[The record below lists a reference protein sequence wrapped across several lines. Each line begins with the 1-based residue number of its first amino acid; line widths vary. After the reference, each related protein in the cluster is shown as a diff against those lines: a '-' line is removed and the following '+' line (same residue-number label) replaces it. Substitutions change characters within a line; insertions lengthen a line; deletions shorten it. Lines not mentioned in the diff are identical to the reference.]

1 MSKSVCRLLTTAKV
15 HKLII
20 RANLSKKSQI
30 IFTRTA
36 QLPQNQHKTKSA
48 RLSKIENRAPVNIAQ
63 IMSDYFSG
71 Q

>member
-1 MSKSVCRLLTTAKV
+1 MSKSVCRLLTRAKV

-20 RANLSKKSQI
+20 RANLSEKSQI
-30 IFTRTA
+30 IFTYTT
-36 QLPQNQHKTKSA
+36 QHPQNQRKTKSA
-48 RLSKIENRAPVNIAQ
+48 RFSKIENRAPVNIAQ